1 MFLVIALL
9 GTSLLVAVL
18 GFTLPL
24 AAAIKGN

>member
-1 MFLVIALL
+1 MFLVVALL

-18 GFTLPL
+18 GFALPL

>member
-1 MFLVIALL
+1 MLIVALL